1 MSRYR
6 NACFTAWSP
15 LGLEV
20 TSKVPGELCKYLVVG
35 KEVCPETKKVHYQGY
50 LELSTQVSMKTL
62 KTWLCQETV
71 HIEHRKGTA
80 AQAADYCKKDGEYE
94 EFGTISKPG
103 KRNDLAVM
111 REMVKDGAEDHE
123 IVDVITSFQALNSI
137 DKLRTKMIVPHKSS
151 ECVEYIYKKIRAKEL
166 QAHIEPIGDYDD
178 MSYAGIYW
186 IGYTGKKTVAII
198 EKETEECPQR
208 MEKLLRPGR
217 KVINIKQGCSLFA
230 PEKLYH
236 FVLF

>member
-1 MSRYR
+1 MSRFR

-20 TSKVPGELCKYLVVG
+20 TSKVPGVMCKYLVVG

-50 LELSTQVSMKTL
+50 LELSKPVSMKAL
-62 KTWLCQETV
+62 KAWLCQETV
-71 HIEHRKGTA
+71 HIEPRKGTA
-80 AQAADYCKKDGEYE
+80 AQAADYCKKDGEFE
-94 EFGTISKPG
+94 EFGTMSKQG
-103 KRNDLAVM
+103 KRNDLEVM
-111 REMVKDGAEDHE
+111 REMVRDGAEDHE
-123 IVDVITSFQALNSI
+123 IVDVITSFQALSGI

-151 ECVEYIYKKIRAKEL
+151 ESVEYIYKKIRVCEL
-166 QAHIEPIGDYDD
+166 QEHIELLEDYDD

-198 EKETEECPQR
+198 ERESEVCPQR

-236 FVLF
+236 FVLY